1 MSNNAG
7 QDLALEQTREHLDQ
21 LTKPPGSLGRLEDLA
36 ARLGAIQRTIHP
48 LVQPRR
54 LVIFA
59 ADHGVVESG
68 VSAWPSEVT
77 RLMVENIRSGRAASS
92 VLANVTRTELALV
105 NVGTNLPVDESAGE
119 VVEDRCMSAGMVD
132 QCEAGQSLPVPS
144 EEGAAAAAESES
156 ESESE
161 CKSRLVAVP
170 TVDGKVKPRLRVA
183 YREKLIR
190 RGTRDLS
197 LEAALNEEEFMAAF
211 LVGEEEARRAAQDQ
225 VRVVAAGEMG
235 IGNSTAAAC
244 LAMLLAD
251 VPESRAVGRG
261 AGADD
266 ATLERKRQ
274 AVRRAVQRARG
285 RGYGPGTIAEISE
298 VAGLE
303 LVAMAGFF
311 REAHRQNL
319 TIVLDGYIASAA
331 ALIAQRISP
340 NVSESMIAAHRSAEP
355 GHADVLHQLRLEPFL
370 DWNMRLGEGTGA
382 LMLMPMLDAAAAIL
396 SDMATFADVGLTE
409 RVSE

>member
-119 VVEDRCMSAGMVD
+119 VAEDRCMSAGMVD
-132 QCEAGQSLPVPS
+132 RCEADQSLPVPS
-144 EEGAAAAAESES
+144 EEGAAAES

-161 CKSRLVAVP
+161 CEGRLVAVP
-170 TVDGKVKPRLRVA
+170 TVEEKARPRLRVA
-183 YREKLIR
+183 YRERLIR

-274 AVRRAVQRARG
+274 AVRRAVLRARG
-285 RGYGPGTIAEISE
+285 RGHGPGTIADISE

-340 NVSESMIAAHRSAEP
+340 NVSDSMIAAHRSAEP
-355 GHADVLHQLRLEPFL
+355 GHADVLRQLRLEPFL

-409 RVSE
+409 RISE

>member
-36 ARLGAIQRTIHP
+36 VRLGAIQRTIHP

-144 EEGAAAAAESES
+144 EEGAAAESES
-156 ESESE
+156 EAE

-170 TVDGKVKPRLRVA
+170 TVDGKVRPRLRVP
-183 YREKLIR
+183 YREELIR

-211 LVGEEEARRAAQDQ
+211 VVGEEEARRAAKDQ
-225 VRVVAAGEMG
+225 IRVVAAGEMG

-274 AVRRAVQRARG
+274 VVRRAVQRARG
-285 RGYGPGTIAEISE
+285 RGHGPGTIADISE

-340 NVSESMIAAHRSAEP
+340 NVSDSMIAAHRSAEP
-355 GHADVLHQLRLEPFL
+355 GHADVLRRLRLEPFL